1 MPKMV
6 GEGSARQREEKVV
19 MARSKAGKG
28 WILGI
33 ARLNHMTK
41 SLLHVRLFHFEF
53 RIELPMNLKHS
64 LFIVTLFNANTELF
78 LNMSEQAPFSFT

>member
-6 GEGSARQREEKVV
+6 GEGSATERGEKAV

-41 SLLHVRLFHFEF
+41 SLLPTGAPLEWSFSEVQ
-53 RIELPMNLKHS
+53 S
-64 LFIVTLFNANTELF
+64 LLASLIITELES
-78 LNMSEQAPFSFT
+78 LSNRREGKCVVAMKRQVRN

>member
-6 GEGSARQREEKVV
+6 GEGSAREREEKVV
-19 MARSKAGKG
+19 MASSKADKG

-41 SLLHVRLFHFEF
+41 SLL
-53 RIELPMNLKHS
+53 S
-64 LFIVTLFNANTELF
+64 VTLFQIFYTIVLPHEFETRAVMYCYF
-78 LNMSEQAPFSFT
+78 IQR

>member
-6 GEGSARQREEKVV
+6 GEGSAREREEKVKTT
-19 MARSKAGKG
+19 RSKAGKG

-41 SLLHVRLFHFEF
+41 SLLKVRSFLFWFKIKFPCEFETQAV
-53 RIELPMNLKHS
+53 ICCY
-64 LFIVTLFNANTELF
+64 FI
-78 LNMSEQAPFSFT
+78 QR